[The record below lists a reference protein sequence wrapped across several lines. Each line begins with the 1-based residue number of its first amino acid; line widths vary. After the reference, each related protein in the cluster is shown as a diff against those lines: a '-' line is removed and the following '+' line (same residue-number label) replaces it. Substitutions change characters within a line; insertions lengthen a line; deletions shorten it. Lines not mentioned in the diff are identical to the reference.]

1 MLCPCYDSL
10 FDVLILTTV
19 GEMDRGAR
27 LTGLAVARRYH
38 LPALDVV
45 QQLIRIHYCPTVAP
59 RSRSG
64 NALTAAAFTVPAQCI
79 LLFVLF
85 VFGNLIRTAT
95 ICCHLHTAYP
105 PVPTLAAFKRRHEQ
119 PLLGALASAL
129 RLRLLPHPRTAAS
142 TGAGAT
148 GVGAGAMDGGGLG
161 GGGAWGVEADP
172 MLDPRV
178 CGAVVE

>member
-64 NALTAAAFTVPAQCI
+64 NALTAAAFKVPPNV
-79 LLFVLF
+79 LLFLF
-85 VFGNLIRTAT
+85 YCV
-95 ICCHLHTAYP
+95 
-105 PVPTLAAFKRRHEQ
+105 
-119 PLLGALASAL
+119 
-129 RLRLLPHPRTAAS
+129 
-142 TGAGAT
+142 
-148 GVGAGAMDGGGLG
+148 
-161 GGGAWGVEADP
+161 W
-172 MLDPRV
+172 
-178 CGAVVE
+178 